1 MKQILILA
9 CLGTIISL
17 PTCIAQNKTP
27 MENEIKKVVLNLES
41 ATAKRDISEIEKY
54 LHKDYRVVANRFKG
68 ANKVTII
75 AKEMYLSM
83 MQAGKIGGTSYTTE
97 FKSISI
103 TDHTALVDLV
113 FTSDISSDMHKY
125 LILILDEND
134 QWKVVSDIPVV
145 IEKN

>member
-1 MKQILILA
+1 MKQILILV
-9 CLGTIISL
+9 CLGAIGLVS
-17 PTCIAQNKTP
+17 CRAQNKTL

-41 ATAKRDISEIEKY
+41 ATAERNILEIEKY

-68 ANKVTII
+68 SSTTTII
-75 AKEMYLSM
+75 TREVYLEM
-83 MQAGKIGGTSYTTE
+83 MQAGKIGGTSYTTQ

-103 TDHTALVDLV
+103 TGHTAMVDLV
-113 FTSDISSDMHKY
+113 FTSDISSNMHKY
-125 LILILDEND
+125 LILVLDEND

>member
-9 CLGTIISL
+9 GLGVIGLVS
-17 PTCIAQNKTP
+17 CRAQNKTL

-41 ATAKRDISEIEKY
+41 ATAERNILEIEKY

-68 ANKVTII
+68 SSTTTII
-75 AKEMYLSM
+75 TREMYLEM
-83 MQAGKIGGTSYTTE
+83 MQAGKIGGTSYTTQ

-103 TDHTALVDLV
+103 TGHTAMVDLV
-113 FTSDISSDMHKY
+113 FTSDISSNMHKY
-125 LILILDEND
+125 LILVLDEND

>member
-9 CLGTIISL
+9 GLGVIGLVS
-17 PTCIAQNKTP
+17 CRAQNKTL

-41 ATAKRDISEIEKY
+41 ATAERNILEIEKY

-68 ANKVTII
+68 SSTTTII
-75 AKEMYLSM
+75 TREVYLEM

-103 TDHTALVDLV
+103 TDHTAMVDLV
-113 FTSDISSDMHKY
+113 FTSDISSNMHKY
-125 LILILDEND
+125 LILVLDEND